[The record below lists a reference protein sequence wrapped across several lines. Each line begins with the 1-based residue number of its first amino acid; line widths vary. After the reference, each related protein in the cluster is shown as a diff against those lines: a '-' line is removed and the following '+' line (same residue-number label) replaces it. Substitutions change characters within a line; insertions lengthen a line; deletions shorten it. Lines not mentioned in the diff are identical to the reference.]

1 MRAHCLRTRSTRR
14 MWRRWERMHPRRC
27 GRWADVGV
35 LRQPTLALVS
45 SVRVPGDAIIA
56 MYDLARNLRDA
67 GVTVV
72 GGFHSPMEQE
82 CLRLLL
88 RGTQGVVVCP
98 ARGVEKMRVPAA
110 WRDGI
115 ASGRLLVVSPFGAH
129 ERRATTALAGRR
141 NQFVAAIAREVL
153 VAYAAPGSKTEA
165 LGCALLRQG
174 RTVYTLA
181 VGANAALVA
190 AGARTVGVDHWNV
203 ERRT

>member
-1 MRAHCLRTRSTRR
+1 MTTYDDARPLPTDALGAPHVAALGADAPATV
-14 MWRRWERMHPRRC
+14 
-27 GRWADVGV
+27 WALGDVAV

-110 WRDGI
+110 
-115 ASGRLLVVSPFGAH
+115 
-129 ERRATTALAGRR
+129 
-141 NQFVAAIAREVL
+141 
-153 VAYAAPGSKTEA
+153 
-165 LGCALLRQG
+165 
-174 RTVYTLA
+174 
-181 VGANAALVA
+181 
-190 AGARTVGVDHWNV
+190 
-203 ERRT
+203 